1 MESAPSANYSL
12 KIKSDNKSYALK
24 FAIKS
29 DKLDISI
36 SNDSSISLSFNA
48 AFTLDELS
56 NLNKYFRQF
65 DSILEI
71 YNFIVNL
78 KKIQELISIK
88 EENKFINLKI
98 SIPSVSDNKANND
111 VIFVLPAVEIKE
123 SELIVKLCQEVEK
136 INILE
141 KKINYIFMCIGKT
154 EEDFKVYEEAYEKLP
169 TLNHLTDVCESKIV
183 TPEDFATVQVGI
195 KEKLNKTIKGAKLL
209 YRASRDG
216 DANQFHSKCDGKENT
231 VTFVKSKNGRKFG
244 GFANKAFHS
253 SNGWISDPNCFVFS
267 LLHKECYYYNNN
279 GYMIYGSSS
288 HGPLW
293 GYGNNG
299 HDLYMASG
307 CLNNTTSTTGQSS
320 FDYKGKSNAL
330 SGGKNFQVEDYETYQ
345 LILE

>member
-12 KIKSDNKSYALK
+12 KIKSDNKTYDLK

-36 SNDSSISLSFNA
+36 SNNSSISLSFNA
-48 AFTLDELS
+48 AFTFDELLK
-56 NLNKYFRQF
+56 LNRYFRQF
-65 DSILEI
+65 DTILEI
-71 YNFIVNL
+71 YNFIVDLEN
-78 KKIQELISIK
+78 IEELIDIK
-88 EENKFINLKI
+88 VENKFINLKI
-98 SIPSVSDNKANND
+98 SIPSVLKNKANNEI
-111 VIFVLPAVEIKE
+111 IFVLPAVQIKE

-141 KKINYIFMCIGKT
+141 KKINYIFLCIGKT
-154 EEDFKVYEEAYEKLP
+154 EEDFKTYEEAYEKLP
-169 TLNHLTDVCESKIV
+169 QTLKHLSNVCESRIV
-183 TPEDFATVQVGI
+183 SPEDFATVQIGI

-216 DANQFHSKCDGKENT
+216 DKNQFHSKCDGIENT
-231 VTFVKSKNGRKFG
+231 VTFVKAKNGRKFG
-244 GFANKAFHS
+244 GFANKAFNS
-253 SNGWISDPNCFVFS
+253 SNQYISDPKCFVFS

-288 HGPLW
+288 YGPLW
-293 GYGNNG
+293 GSGSS
-299 HDLYMASG
+299 HDLYLASG
-307 CLNNTTSTTGQSS
+307 CLNNTASTTGQSS

-330 SGGKNFQVEDYETYQ
+330 SGSSNFQAEDYETYQ

>member
-1 MESAPSANYSL
+1 MESAPSANWAL
-12 KIKSDNKSYALK
+12 KINKEKQSYNLRLS
-24 FAIKS
+24 IKS
-29 DKLDISI
+29 EKLDISI
-36 SNDSSISLSFNA
+36 SNDSSIGLSYNASFN
-48 AFTLDELS
+48 FDELLK
-56 NLNKYFRQF
+56 LNKYFRQF

-78 KKIQELISIK
+78 DKIEELINI
-88 EENKFINLKI
+88 EAENKFINLKI
-98 SIPSVSDNKANND
+98 SIPSVTKNKMNSDL
-111 VIFVLPAVEIKE
+111 IFVLPAVKIKE

-141 KKINYIFMCIGKT
+141 KKINFIFMRMGIT
-154 EEDFKVYEEAYEKLP
+154 EEDFKVFEDAYEKLP
-169 TLNHLTDVCESKIV
+169 KALKHLSNVWESKIV
-183 TPEDFATVQVGI
+183 TPVDFATVQIGI

-216 DANQFHSKCDGKENT
+216 DSTQFHSKCDGIENT

-279 GYMIYGSSS
+279 GYMIYGSSNY
-288 HGPLW
+288 GPLW
-293 GYGNNG
+293 GTGNG
-299 HDLYMASG
+299 HDLWMASG
-307 CLNNTTSTTGQSS
+307 CLNNTTSTTIQSS

-330 SGGKNFQVEDYETYQ
+330 SGSSNFQAEDYETYQ

>member
-12 KIKSDNKSYALK
+12 KIKSDNKTYDLK

-36 SNDSSISLSFNA
+36 SNNSSISLSFNA
-48 AFTLDELS
+48 AFTFDELLK
-56 NLNKYFRQF
+56 LNRYFRQF
-65 DSILEI
+65 DTVLEI

-78 KKIQELISIK
+78 ENIEELISIK
-88 EENKFINLKI
+88 VENKFINLKI
-98 SIPSVSDNKANND
+98 SIPSVLKNKANNEI
-111 VIFVLPAVEIKE
+111 IFVLPAVQIKE

-141 KKINYIFMCIGKT
+141 KKINYIFLCMGKT
-154 EEDFKVYEEAYEKLP
+154 EEDFKTYEEAYEKLP
-169 TLNHLTDVCESKIV
+169 QTLKHLSTVMESKIV
-183 TPEDFATVQVGI
+183 TPVDFATVQIGI

-216 DANQFHSKCDGKENT
+216 DGNQFHSKCDGIENT
-231 VTFVKSKNGRKFG
+231 VTFVKAKNGRKFG
-244 GFANKAFHS
+244 GFANKAFNS
-253 SNGWISDPNCFVFS
+253 SNQWISDPNCFVFS

-279 GYMIYGSSS
+279 GYMIYGSSGY
-288 HGPLW
+288 GPLW
-293 GYGNNG
+293 GSSG
-299 HDLYMASG
+299 HDLFMASG
-307 CLNNTTSTTGQSS
+307 CLNNTTSTTSQSS

-330 SGGKNFQVEDYETYQ
+330 SGGTNFQAEDYETYQ

>member
-12 KIKSDNKSYALK
+12 KIKSDNKTYDLK

-36 SNDSSISLSFNA
+36 SNNSSISLSFNA
-48 AFTLDELS
+48 AFTFDELLK
-56 NLNKYFRQF
+56 LNRYFRQF

-78 KKIQELISIK
+78 EKIEELISIK
-88 EENKFINLKI
+88 AENKFINLKI
-98 SIPSVSDNKANND
+98 SIPSISDNNANNEI
-111 VIFVLPAVEIKE
+111 IFVLPAVQIKE

-136 INILE
+136 INTLE

-154 EEDFKVYEEAYEKLP
+154 EEDFKAYEFISTYPNLKN
-169 TLNHLTDVCESKIV
+169 TFESKIV
-183 TPEDFATVQVGI
+183 TPEDFFTVQIGI
-195 KEKLNKTIKGAKLL
+195 KEKLNKNIKEVKLL

-216 DANQFHSKCDGKENT
+216 DANQFHSKCDGIENT

-253 SNGWISDPNCFVFS
+253 SNSWISDPNCFVFS
-267 LLHKECYYYNNN
+267 LFHKECYYYNNDGN
-279 GYMIYGSSS
+279 MICGNSNY
-288 HGPLW
+288 GPLW
-293 GYGNNG
+293 GGG
-299 HDLYMASG
+299 SDLYMASG
-307 CLNNTTSTTGQSS
+307 CLNNTKSSTYQSS

-330 SGGKNFQVEDYETYQ
+330 SGSSNFQAEDYETYQ